1 MDTADFGFWAMI
13 IFWGAAI
20 GGIATAISW
29 ARMKGK
35 NPVDR
40 DLLVKSLQRR
50 LEAGEISQDEYE
62 KKLAGLPHG
71 GD

>member
-1 MDTADFGFWAMI
+1 MI

-20 GGIATAISW
+20 GGVATAISW

-35 NPVDR
+35 NPVNQ

-71 GD
+71 RD